1 MNRFDIINRIGDKYR
16 VGNTETGEF
25 SYAQALK
32 TVGKDIK
39 DYQKATTGTQHKF
52 LDIRFENERLVV
64 LVECKN
70 KFSRWDKAKIQ
81 GQLQDYVRFEKA
93 YSDKK
98 IVAIL
103 AETDGD
109 EVWVWFGQSVIIDDE
124 HRMEEETVLRT
135 FEEYENLCFGRVN
148 DKIKVVDS
156 IKTLN
161 EKLHSD
167 GINEKLRS
175 QFVGT
180 CLLALKNGLVYKNV
194 KETLDPKTGK
204 KLAPERVVLKS
215 IKDILDFKQYLQD
228 QIPAVT
234 GFCIKVILSII
245 VFFVG
250 RKIIHWLLKIMRRS
264 LERANVDAGVV
275 QFASSAGK
283 AILYI
288 LLIINIAVSLG
299 VKESSVAAL
308 LGTAGVTVGL
318 ALQGGLANLAGG
330 VLLLLFKPFVVGD
343 YIIQDQSNGCEGTV
357 AKIEICYTT
366 LLSIDNKKVV
376 VPNGTLS
383 NSTIINVTAKEN
395 RKLEIKVGISYEADI
410 QKAKTILEKILKD
423 DPDTKSDSREM
434 VVFVDELAESAV
446 IMGLRV
452 WVATESYWAVKWRLN
467 QKIKEEFDANG
478 IVIPYKQMEVYVHQK

>member
-1 MNRFDIINRIGDKYR
+1 M
-16 VGNTETGEF
+16 
-25 SYAQALK
+25 S
-32 TVGKDIK
+32 TVD
-39 DYQKATTGTQHKF
+39 
-52 LDIRFENERLVV
+52 
-64 LVECKN
+64 
-70 KFSRWDKAKIQ
+70 
-81 GQLQDYVRFEKA
+81 
-93 YSDKK
+93 
-98 IVAIL
+98 
-103 AETDGD
+103 
-109 EVWVWFGQSVIIDDE
+109 
-124 HRMEEETVLRT
+124 ETVS
-135 FEEYENLCFGRVN
+135 
-148 DKIKVVDS
+148 KVDQG
-156 IKTLN
+156 LQ
-161 EKLHSD
+161 EM
-167 GINEKLRS
+167 GIGS
-175 QFVGT
+175 
-180 CLLALKNGLVYKNV
+180 V
-194 KETLDPKTGK
+194 KE
-204 KLAPERVVLKS
+204 S

-234 GFCIKVILSII
+234 GFCIKVVLSII

-308 LGTAGVTVGL
+308 LGT
-318 ALQGGLANLAGG
+318 GG